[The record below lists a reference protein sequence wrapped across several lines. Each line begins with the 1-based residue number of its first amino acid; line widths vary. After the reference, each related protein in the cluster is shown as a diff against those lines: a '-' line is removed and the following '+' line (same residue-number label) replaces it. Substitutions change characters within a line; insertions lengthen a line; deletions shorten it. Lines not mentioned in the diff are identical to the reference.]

1 MIALVISN
9 KEARDVMKLVK
20 CHEKSGLLIK
30 VVRETIKMK
39 PKSKKISANGIEYSS
54 CKCAKK
60 YVNKTRSNESW

>member
-1 MIALVISN
+1 
-9 KEARDVMKLVK
+9 MKLVK

-39 PKSKKISANGIEYSS
+39 PKSKKISANGIEYTS